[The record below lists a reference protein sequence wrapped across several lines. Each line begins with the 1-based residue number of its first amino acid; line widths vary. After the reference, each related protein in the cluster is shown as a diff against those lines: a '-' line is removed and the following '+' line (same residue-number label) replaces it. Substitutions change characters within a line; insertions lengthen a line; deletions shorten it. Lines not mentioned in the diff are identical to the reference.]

1 LGAEAVKDVGE
12 LTEAILKLLLPL
24 IQWMNAVTGR
34 QSLELTRQSTYIVL
48 KALLHVVYSAH
59 NEIMDSILN
68 MSAKINKL
76 WMDPIQL
83 GVNIGEFIV

>member
-1 LGAEAVKDVGE
+1 
-12 LTEAILKLLLPL
+12 
-24 IQWMNAVTGR
+24 MNAVTGR

-76 WMDPIQL
+76 
-83 GVNIGEFIV
+83 